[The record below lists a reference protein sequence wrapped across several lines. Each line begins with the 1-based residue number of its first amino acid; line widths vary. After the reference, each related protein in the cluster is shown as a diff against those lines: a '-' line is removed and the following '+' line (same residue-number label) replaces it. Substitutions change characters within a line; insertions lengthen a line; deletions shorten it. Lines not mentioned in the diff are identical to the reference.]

1 MRNYLNSTVIRF
13 SGPDVRQVLQGQ
25 TTRNFANASIRTPL
39 MGAFCDLKGR
49 VLTDFLALITDD
61 SQVLM
66 RVHSSVAD
74 KLLEH
79 LKKYLMFSKTDALA
93 TELAVRGFVLA
104 PNSDKDSTIASLPSS
119 VDRGD
124 GLLESWTNDL
134 SEVPEVA
141 QPLTEYQW
149 RCELVDIGDAQIV
162 AATWGRYLPQDLNY
176 DRRDLIDFDKG
187 CYTGQEIVARLHYR
201 GTPKRRLA
209 KLKFSSEITSE
220 LGCSIQDRATCRGVG
235 SIVQLATHDD
245 KVQALAELTV
255 NGPLDALVVGADG
268 HIPSS
273 IDWI

>member
-1 MRNYLNSTVIRF
+1 MRNCLNSTVIRF

-79 LKKYLMFSKTDALA
+79 LKKYLMFSKTDALV

-134 SEVPEVA
+134 SEVSEVA
-141 QPLTEYQW
+141 QPLTEYL
-149 RCELVDIGDAQIV
+149 RMLF
-162 AATWGRYLPQDLNY
+162 LL
-176 DRRDLIDFDKG
+176 FD
-187 CYTGQEIVARLHYR
+187 
-201 GTPKRRLA
+201 P
-209 KLKFSSEITSE
+209 
-220 LGCSIQDRATCRGVG
+220 
-235 SIVQLATHDD
+235 
-245 KVQALAELTV
+245 
-255 NGPLDALVVGADG
+255 
-268 HIPSS
+268 
-273 IDWI
+273 